1 MQVVGSVATFN
12 SHRLVVGAQHVLEK
26 RLCGLSRSV
35 CDCKHGAGSS
45 KDIGGT
51 LTGSSYNG
59 NSFNKADND
68 IKFAIWMG

>member
-12 SHRLVVGAQHVLEK
+12 SHGLVVGAQHVLEK
-26 RLCGLSRSV
+26 RLCGLPGSV
-35 CDCKHGAGSS
+35 CNCEHGAGSS

-51 LTGSSYNG
+51 SAGSSHNG

-68 IKFAIWMG
+68 IKFAMWMG